1 MYAAADYIYMIEPP
15 NELYANPTMTPFGG
29 IFSNSRDPV
38 NLGRPRYYFNVF
50 GVMILSYCILVTY
63 LRAVLLNILF
73 VSLTKFLIPA
83 YLQYPSIKEYV
94 ASSVNFI

>member
-29 IFSNSRDPV
+29 IFSNSREPV

-50 GVMILSYCILVTY
+50 GVMILS
-63 LRAVLLNILF
+63 
-73 VSLTKFLIPA
+73 
-83 YLQYPSIKEYV
+83 
-94 ASSVNFI
+94 